1 MWPKADGPGRALCPH
16 SAGQGRPRG
25 LGRFLKG
32 FWPKEEKILPD
43 VGGLVII
50 SLTLADF
57 TRVLSAPRA
66 VVIGAVLEVSV

>member
-1 MWPKADGPGRALCPH
+1 
-16 SAGQGRPRG
+16 
-25 LGRFLKG
+25 LKG